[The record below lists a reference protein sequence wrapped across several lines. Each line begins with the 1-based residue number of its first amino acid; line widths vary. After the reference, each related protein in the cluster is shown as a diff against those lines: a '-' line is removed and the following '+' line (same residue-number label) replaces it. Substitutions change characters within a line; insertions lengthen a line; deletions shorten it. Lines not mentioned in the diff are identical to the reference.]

1 MSRDISNVSG
11 MRPDKGDTTLTLPVT
26 FDYSGG
32 RKDSNKS
39 RLVWSIILGVIGV
52 IVSIGI
58 ATSKDG
64 MFIVNIFLSIL
75 WLCLVSF
82 IIRFPIM
89 KEGKI
94 RKQYIKMH
102 DDNYKYDIK
111 NIWGI
116 YSIDDMYPNYCR
128 FRNGQSGLFVR
139 LNKDV
144 ILGKYSDSE
153 YEHYEAI
160 ADALNLAGSGQVRV
174 CHIDYMDNVGSDERL
189 EECFVKLGD
198 VRNPDLK
205 ELLTDTYGYLQ
216 QQMMNR
222 VTTFDVYLFMW
233 TGSDISAWNMIQ
245 RILAC
250 FLEANYRSYHI
261 LNQYDLRE
269 LMKIVNNLHDFS
281 VVNAMSNAFIVS
293 DYNGV
298 VPINKVDSAGNYKFY
313 NKTIEEKKEEQKQ
326 QIKEQEIRKRELN
339 RKKQNKSKKKDNKE
353 EEIDLF

>member
-1 MSRDISNVSG
+1 MSRDVSNVSG
-11 MRPDKGDTTLTLPVT
+11 MRPGKGDTTLTLPVT

-32 RKDSNKS
+32 RKDSNRS
-39 RLVWSIILGVIGV
+39 RLIWSSILAVVGV
-52 IVSIGI
+52 IVAIGI

-64 MFIVNIFLSIL
+64 SVIVNICLSIL
-75 WLCLVSF
+75 WVCLVSF

-94 RKQYIKMH
+94 RREYIEMH
-102 DDNYKYDIK
+102 DNNYKYDMK
-111 NIWGI
+111 KIWGI
-116 YSIDDMYPNYCR
+116 YDISPTPPYYCR

-174 CHIDYMDNVGSDERL
+174 CHVDYMDNVGSDERL
-189 EECFVKLGD
+189 EECFVGLGE
-198 VRNPDLK
+198 VRNQDLK
-205 ELLTDTYGYLQ
+205 ELLTDMYGYLQ
-216 QQMMNR
+216 QQMMDR

-269 LMKIVNNLHDFS
+269 LMKTVNNLHDFS
-281 VVNAMSNAFIVS
+281 VVSAMSNAFVVS
-293 DYNGV
+293 DYTGV
-298 VPINKVDSAGNYKFY
+298 VPINKVDSVGNCEVF
-313 NKTIEEKKEEQKQ
+313 NKTIQEKKEEQRQ
-326 QIKEQEIRKRELN
+326 RIKEQEIRKREIS
-339 RKKQNKSKKKDNKE
+339 RKKQQKKKDKKDD
-353 EEIDLF
+353 EIDLFS

>member
-1 MSRDISNVSG
+1 MSRDASNVSG
-11 MRPDKGDTTLTLPVT
+11 MRPCKGDTTLTLPVT

-39 RLVWSIILGVIGV
+39 RFVWSIILGVIGI
-52 IVSIGI
+52 IVAFGI
-58 ATSKDG
+58 LTSKDG
-64 MFIVNIFLSIL
+64 NLLMNVAFSVL
-75 WLCLVSF
+75 WVCLISF
-82 IIRFPIM
+82 IIRFPMM
-89 KEGKI
+89 KEGKL
-94 RKQYIKMH
+94 RKEYIEMH
-102 DDNYKYDIK
+102 DSSYQYDMK
-111 NIWGI
+111 KVWGI
-116 YSIDDMYPNYCR
+116 YAIEEAPPYYCR

-189 EECFVKLGD
+189 EDCFVKLGE

-205 ELLTDTYGYLQ
+205 ELLTDTYSYLQ
-216 QQMMNR
+216 KQMMDR

-233 TGSDISAWNMIQ
+233 SGSDVSAWNMVQ

-250 FLEANYRSYHI
+250 FLEANYRNYHI
-261 LNQYDLRE
+261 LDQYDLRE
-269 LMKIVNNLHDFS
+269 LMKTVNNLHDFS
-281 VVNAMSNAFIVS
+281 VVNAMSNAFVVS
-293 DYNGV
+293 DYKGI
-298 VPINKVDSAGNYKFY
+298 VPINKVDSMGNYKVY

-326 QIKEQEIRKRELN
+326 KIKEQEIRKREIN
-339 RKKQNKSKKKDNKE
+339 RKKQKKKDTKKE
-353 EEIDLF
+353 EEIDLFS

>member
-1 MSRDISNVSG
+1 MSRDASNVSG
-11 MRPDKGDTTLTLPVT
+11 MRPGKGDTTMSLPVT

-39 RLVWSIILGVIGV
+39 RFVWSIILGI
-52 IVSIGI
+52 IGI
-58 ATSKDG
+58 IVAIGILTSEDG
-64 MFIVNIFLSIL
+64 MFIVNLVLSIL
-75 WLCLVSF
+75 WLCLISF
-82 IIRFPIM
+82 IIRFPMM
-89 KEGKI
+89 KEG
-94 RKQYIKMH
+94 RLRREYIKMH
-102 DDNYKYDIK
+102 DNNYKYDIK

-116 YSIDDMYPNYCR
+116 YAIDEMYPNYCR

-189 EECFVKLGD
+189 EECFVRLGE
-198 VRNPDLK
+198 VKNQDLK
-205 ELLTDTYGYLQ
+205 ELLTDTYSYLQ
-216 QQMMNR
+216 QQMMDR

-233 TGSDISAWNMIQ
+233 NGSDISAWNMIQ

-250 FLEANYRSYHI
+250 FLEANYRSYHV

-269 LMKIVNNLHDFS
+269 LMKTVNNLHDFS
-281 VVNAMSNAFIVS
+281 VVNAMSNAFVVS

-298 VPINKVDSAGNYKFY
+298 VPINKVDSVGNCEVY
-313 NKTIEEKKEEQKQ
+313 NKTIEEKKQEQKQ
-326 QIKEQEIRKRELN
+326 KLKEQEIRKRELN
-339 RKKQNKSKKKDNKE
+339 RKKQKKGTNKQED
-353 EEIDLF
+353 EIDLF